1 MLTIQTTIDQ
11 NIKTVFFNGEF
22 LGEITDR
29 NTFFEATHKNSTK
42 AIFSSFEACKQ
53 LFEEVIKPNKIKR
66 NNQLNLFN

>member
-1 MLTIQTTIDQ
+1 MLTIQTTI
-11 NIKTVFFNGEF
+11 NPETKSVFFNGEF

-29 NTFFEATHKNSTK
+29 NTFFEATHVNSTK

-53 LFEEVIKPNKIKR
+53 LFEEVIKPNKITI